1 MNMLLL
7 ATECQLPGDPNR
19 ITLRI
24 KGMFHVGNLEQM
36 YYPKAINQPK
46 AIKDDTNQIITMA
59 ALLLKIC

>member
-1 MNMLLL
+1 MLLL

-36 YYPKAINQPK
+36 YYPKVINQPK